1 MEVVVK
7 DWGVFLGYSRGAL
20 VIRRRGSAERIPLFQ
35 INRIWV
41 LTSGVAVSSKLV
53 RALSRHF
60 VDVVFFDAR
69 GNPVARLFPPEAN
82 GTVTHR
88 RAQYEAYLTGRG
100 FELARLVTYG
110 KVVNQ
115 SRALRRLGQW
125 RREHYGELA
134 EAASKIAELA
144 GRMPACAD
152 VQCVVGLEGAAASIY
167 WDAVSKATGFPSR
180 DPEGGDPFNLALNYG
195 YGVLKYAVWRQAV
208 IHGLD
213 PYAGYIHADK
223 SGRPSLVLD
232 LMEEFRPHV
241 DLMII
246 RMRPAADWVEGGV
259 LKREARA
266 AIVERWAEMRLE
278 PLIAEQVGR
287 AVAHLHGKAVYS
299 PHAL

>member
-7 DWGVFLGYSRGAL
+7 DWGVSLGYSRGAL
-20 VIRRRGSAERIPLFQ
+20 LIKKRGGAERIPLFQ
-35 INRIWV
+35 VDRIWI
-41 LTSGVAVSSKLV
+41 LTGGVAISSRLV

-60 VDVVFFDAR
+60 IDVVFFDAK
-69 GNPVARLFPPEAN
+69 GNPVARIFPPEAN

-100 FELARLVTYG
+100 FELAKLVTYG

-115 SRALRRLGQW
+115 ARALRRLGQW
-125 RREHYGELA
+125 KRERYSALA

-144 GRMPACAD
+144 GRIPSCAD
-152 VQCVVGLEGAAASIY
+152 VQCVMGLEGAAASIY
-167 WDAVSKATGFPSR
+167 WDAVSKATGLPSR
-180 DPEGGDPFNLALNYG
+180 DPDGGDPFNLALNYG
-195 YGVLKYAVWRQAV
+195 YGVLKYAVWRQV
-208 IHGLD
+208 VVHGLD

-246 RMRPAADWVEGGV
+246 KLRPGEDWLEGGV

-266 AIVERWAEMRLE
+266 AVVEKWAEAKLE
-278 PLIAEQVGR
+278 PLIAQQVGR
-287 AVAHLHGKAVYS
+287 AVAHLHGKADYK
-299 PHAL
+299 PYLL